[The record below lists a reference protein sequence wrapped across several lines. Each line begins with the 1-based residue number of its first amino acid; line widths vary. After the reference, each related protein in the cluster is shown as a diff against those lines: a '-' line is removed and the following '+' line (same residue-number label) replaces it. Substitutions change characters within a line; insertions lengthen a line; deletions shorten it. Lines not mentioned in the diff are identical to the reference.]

1 MRWGCR
7 EGPVLGGEGR
17 VYFIFYGKPLV
28 DFKPISIYSER
39 LRGAQILE
47 WQESEAGICS
57 VTQVRL
63 EDAYWIYSTNRMD
76 SFTAIWTQTKQNS
89 LRFLL
94 MWTIFKVFIEF
105 VTILFLFYALFVCVC
120 FAFFVCLF
128 VFGQE
133 ACGILAFQ
141 PWIESTSPILEG
153 EVLTTGTLGKSLN
166 RNFCHPG

>member
-7 EGPVLGGEGR
+7 EGPVLGGGGR

-39 LRGAQILE
+39 LRGAQILK

-63 EDAYWIYSTNRMD
+63 EDAYWIYSTDGMD
-76 SFTAIWTQTKQNS
+76 SFTAIWTQTKQNF

-105 VTILFLFYALFVCVC
+105 VTILFLFYALFVCMC
-120 FAFFVCLF
+120 FFVCLF
-128 VFGQE
+128 VCFWPRGMWD
-133 ACGILAFQ
+133 LSF
-141 PWIESTSPILEG
+141 PTMDWIYISHIGRWSFNHWTTR
-153 EVLTTGTLGKSLN
+153 EVPK
-166 RNFCHPG
+166 

>member
-1 MRWGCR
+1 MQRGTSP
-7 EGPVLGGEGR
+7 GLGGR

-39 LRGAQILE
+39 LRGAQILK

-63 EDAYWIYSTNRMD
+63 EDAYWIYSTDGMD
-76 SFTAIWTQTKQNS
+76 SFTAIWTQTKQNF

-105 VTILFLFYALFVCVC
+105 VTILFLFYALFVRMCFFVC
-120 FAFFVCLF
+120 LFVCLF

-153 EVLTTGTLGKSLN
+153 EVLTTGPLGKSLN